1 MTNPN
6 NAVGTNAAYGGR
18 TSVNAFNDWANFYSR
33 GIVSGWVAAP
43 ASGMTI
49 QLGGLAGIRDVALA
63 EDPNGN
69 KVSISN
75 RTTSPISVEIAAAST
90 TATRH
95 DLIVAYVNSPAQV
108 SATTLDNP
116 SACGIIAVQGSQSSL
131 PNDTAIRAAIT
142 SDGGTG
148 TTAYYVALAEVS
160 VPANTTT
167 ITSGLISQT
176 DFNAQV
182 NSAGILPPESITAD
196 KIDFATFTNQSL
208 SDIFANLQV
217 ASTTF
222 KLPYNDSASSKLYR
236 VGPFVFANIDASFT
250 FSNPAGGAAN
260 ETIPSGYR
268 PRWTAVTLIKSPI
281 SNDTPGM
288 SLSFGAD
295 GNISYWSSG
304 SANNTRF
311 YGFCAWLT
319 DDPWP
324 V

>member
-18 TSVNAFNDWANFYSR
+18 TSVNAFNDLANFYSR
-33 GIVSGWVAAP
+33 GIVSGWMAAP
-43 ASGMTI
+43 SSGMTI

-69 KVSISN
+69 KTTVN
-75 RTTSPISVEIAAAST
+75 NTTTSPISVEIAAAST

-108 SATTLDNP
+108 SSTTLDNP

-131 PNDTAIRAAIT
+131 PNDAAIRAAIT

-167 ITSGLISQT
+167 ITSGLILQT

-182 NSAGILPPESITAD
+182 SPADILPPESITAD
-196 KIDFATFTNQSL
+196 KIDFATLNQGSEFVVGNFNGQTIYKKIISFTPTINSATVTVPHGINNFDSL
-208 SDIFANLQV
+208 ISATGVVDLQTSGKSFYVINGINLGSSMGEFIWAV
-217 ASTTF
+217 
-222 KLPYNDSASSKLYR
+222 SAS
-236 VGPFVFANIDASFT
+236 NI
-250 FSNPAGGAAN
+250 
-260 ETIPSGYR
+260 
-268 PRWTAVTLIKSPI
+268 TLL
-281 SNDTPGM
+281 T
-288 SLSFGAD
+288 
-295 GNISYWSSG
+295 
-304 SANNTRF
+304 SANF
-311 YGFCAWLT
+311 YSTVTKKPHTISLEYT
-319 DDPWP
+319 KT

>member
-18 TSVNAFNDWANFYSR
+18 TSVNAFNDLANFYSR

-43 ASGMTI
+43 SSGMTI

-69 KVSISN
+69 KTTVN
-75 RTTSPISVEIAAAST
+75 NTTTSPISVEIAAAST

-131 PNDTAIRAAIT
+131 PNDAAIRAAIT

-148 TTAYYVALAEVS
+148 TTAYYVPLAEVS

-167 ITSGLISQT
+167 ITSGLILQT
-176 DFNAQV
+176 DFNAQI
-182 NSAGILPPESITAD
+182 SPAGILPPQSITAD
-196 KIDFATFTNQSL
+196 KIDFATFTATLVNQLFS
-208 SDIFANLQV
+208 A
-217 ASTTF
+217 ATKATTF
-222 KLPYNDSASSKLYR
+222 TGPYSVGGTLTR
-236 VGPFVFANIDASFT
+236 VGNIVIYSFYGT
-250 FSNPAGGAAN
+250 PTNMPQTGSSSEA
-260 ETIPSGYR
+260 ISIGYR
-268 PRWTAVTLIKSPI
+268 PARTVNGVARTGGGGTK
-281 SNDTPGM
+281 
-288 SLSFGAD
+288 D
-295 GNISYWSSG
+295 GCGIWRVNTNGKIYWYFVA
-304 SANNTRF
+304 ANPYDVNGVSVWQTN
-311 YGFCAWLT
+311 
-319 DDPWP
+319 DPWP
-324 V
+324 TD

>member
-6 NAVGTNAAYGGR
+6 NAVGVNAAYGGR
-18 TSVNAFNDWANFYSR
+18 TSTNAFNDWANFYSR
-33 GIVSGWVAAP
+33 GIVSGWMAAP
-43 ASGMTI
+43 SSGMTI

-69 KVSISN
+69 KTSISN
-75 RTTSPISVEIAAAST
+75 RTTSPIPVEIAAAST

-167 ITSGLISQT
+167 ITSGLILQT
-176 DFNAQV
+176 DFNAQI
-182 NSAGILPPESITAD
+182 SPAGILPPQSITAD
-196 KIDFATFTNQSL
+196 KIDFATLNQGSEFVVGNLNGQTIYKKIISFTPTINSATVTVPHGINNFDSL
-208 SDIFANLQV
+208 ISATGVVDLQTAGKSFYVINGINLGSSMGEFIWAV
-217 ASTTF
+217 
-222 KLPYNDSASSKLYR
+222 SAS
-236 VGPFVFANIDASFT
+236 NI
-250 FSNPAGGAAN
+250 
-260 ETIPSGYR
+260 
-268 PRWTAVTLIKSPI
+268 TLL
-281 SNDTPGM
+281 T
-288 SLSFGAD
+288 
-295 GNISYWSSG
+295 
-304 SANNTRF
+304 SANF
-311 YGFCAWLT
+311 YSTVTKKPHTISLEYT
-319 DDPWP
+319 KT